1 MVRSIGNQFTV
12 GNHIIRGKKP
22 MVTVPQENV
31 VNLTATNSI
40 DMKEC
45 CFTLDICVDFMFP
58 TKVDNVIVKICREL
72 MI

>member
-1 MVRSIGNQFTV
+1 MVSYDDLTCEYGSASVRLQQDMVRSIGNQITI
-12 GNHIIRGKKP
+12 GNHIIRGQKP

-45 CFTLDICVDFMFP
+45 WYQYI
-58 TKVDNVIVKICREL
+58 
-72 MI
+72 